1 MIARL
6 DVINNQGEGS
16 ELLRL
21 TSPPGFVETITKK
34 KITEITAS
42 LIGDR
47 GQKICSNY
55 SIRGDS

>member
-21 TSPPGFVETITKK
+21 TSPRFVETITKK
-34 KITEITAS
+34 QITETTAS

-55 SIRGDS
+55 SIRDHS

>member
-34 KITEITAS
+34 QITETTAS
-42 LIGDR
+42 LR
-47 GQKICSNY
+47 
-55 SIRGDS
+55 R